1 MRLENL
7 KKNWEYVK
15 KNHSFLLNTYWN
27 KYVLVYNEKVVGSF
41 DTFANA
47 ANEGMN
53 KYGLYSGFLVEWI
66 MEKEP
71 VNVVASAKL

>member
-1 MRLENL
+1 MVNEIL
-7 KKNWEYVK
+7 KKNWNYVR
-15 KNHSFLLNTYWN
+15 KNHSSLLNTYWN

-47 ANEGMN
+47 ANEGM
-53 KYGLYSGFLVEWI
+53 KQYGLHSGFLVEWI

-71 VNVVASAKL
+71 SNVVVSAKL